1 MKTSVNLWISIFKQY
16 ATETNNFTVEL
27 KQLSD
32 KEILLLKPVSAEF
45 ILLTP
50 RILGISPTDKRA
62 YIKQSVKYLSVLRS
76 MQVEALEKM
85 FESSDD
91 EHIF

>member
-16 ATETNNFTVEL
+16 ATETKNFTVEL
-27 KQLSD
+27 KDISD
-32 KEILLLKPVSAEF
+32 IEILLLKPVSAEF
-45 ILLTP
+45 IALTP

>member
-27 KQLSD
+27 KQLSQN
-32 KEILLLKPVSAEF
+32 EILLLKPVSAEF
-45 ILLTP
+45 IALTP

-85 FESSDD
+85 FQSNDD

>member
-27 KQLSD
+27 KQLSQN
-32 KEILLLKPVSAEF
+32 EILLLKPVSAEF
-45 ILLTP
+45 IALTT
-50 RILGISPTDKRA
+50 RILCISPTDKRA
-62 YIKQSVKYLSVLRS
+62 YKKQSVKYISVLRS
-76 MQVEALEKM
+76 MQVEALEKL
-85 FESSDD
+85 FESIDD

>member
-16 ATETNNFTVEL
+16 ATETGNFTVEL
-27 KQLSD
+27 KQLSQN
-32 KEILLLKPVSAEF
+32 ETLLLKPVSAEF
-45 ILLTP
+45 ISLTP

-76 MQVEALEKM
+76 MQVEALEKL
-85 FESSDD
+85 FESIDD
-91 EHIF
+91 EHIL

>member
-16 ATETNNFTVEL
+16 ATETNNFTLEL

-45 ILLTP
+45 IALTP